1 MKLPSIPNDS
11 ILGINYSGMH
21 DTSFSIVR
29 IDGEILF
36 SSSLER
42 FTRVKQDGR
51 FLPEEILNSIPW
63 KNISQIAIATDGE
76 FHKLE
81 NYNCQTITGKLPERT
96 FNPSSFEHN
105 SKFYLLLKNLPIEPK
120 FVCHQMAHAASA
132 IRTSGMTEG
141 FCITY
146 DGGMA
151 NCNKFG
157 GIFRFNTDHKIT
169 IEELFSSE
177 HYARLTGI
185 YTFIT
190 ALLGF
195 TPNKHEG
202 KITGLAAHGKF
213 NQQLYGLIHDL
224 FYLDFRKI
232 DDALVWINTN
242 EQDLIPQLIENNGTL
257 ADSQNEFSIFSKE
270 DIAHAVQFFIEKE
283 FCQILDKFQK
293 IYHHNGNIC
302 FAGGLFSNVKLNY
315 EISKF
320 SFENIFIAPFMSDD
334 GAGLGAALSL
344 VNWSNNSKRNKLDN
358 LFLGGFEENADV
370 IKFLESNKIAYTE
383 YDDLVLRISRQ
394 LDQGKIL
401 GFFNGR
407 AEFGPRALGNRS
419 ILASAKNLTINQKLN
434 DLLLRTEFMPFAP
447 IVKEE
452 DADQLFTNIDNTKQN
467 MYFMTTAVECLD
479 ALAINSPAVVHVDK
493 TARPQLIS
501 KNLQPFL
508 HNILNE
514 YEKIS
519 GQKAL
524 INTSFNVHEEPIVNN
539 LEDALRGFFE
549 SGLDWLV
556 INERFVIDVDKNL
569 DHVLKYLQENRKKN
583 SLMNKLLKEKIEYLK
598 IKSYEKSLKA

>member
-1 MKLPSIPNDS
+1 
-11 ILGINYSGMH
+11 
-21 DTSFSIVR
+21 
-29 IDGEILF
+29 
-36 SSSLER
+36 
-42 FTRVKQDGR
+42 
-51 FLPEEILNSIPW
+51 
-63 KNISQIAIATDGE
+63 
-76 FHKLE
+76 
-81 NYNCQTITGKLPERT
+81 
-96 FNPSSFEHN
+96 
-105 SKFYLLLKNLPIEPK
+105 
-120 FVCHQMAHAASA
+120 
-132 IRTSGMTEG
+132 
-141 FCITY
+141 
-146 DGGMA
+146 
-151 NCNKFG
+151 
-157 GIFRFNTDHKIT
+157 
-169 IEELFSSE
+169 
-177 HYARLTGI
+177 
-185 YTFIT
+185 
-190 ALLGF
+190 
-195 TPNKHEG
+195 
-202 KITGLAAHGKF
+202 
-213 NQQLYGLIHDL
+213 
-224 FYLDFRKI
+224 
-232 DDALVWINTN
+232 
-242 EQDLIPQLIENNGTL
+242 
-257 ADSQNEFSIFSKE
+257 
-270 DIAHAVQFFIEKE
+270 
-283 FCQILDKFQK
+283 
-293 IYHHNGNIC
+293 
-302 FAGGLFSNVKLNY
+302 
-315 EISKF
+315 
-320 SFENIFIAPFMSDD
+320 
-334 GAGLGAALSL
+334 
-344 VNWSNNSKRNKLDN
+344 LDN